1 MFISETHFTQRSYLK
16 VANYALYNTNHPD
29 GTAHG
34 GAAILIRQNIK
45 HYETRAFAQD
55 NIQDTSVTV
64 RGHRDELTLTAV
76 YFAPKHNNNKSQHYE
91 NVFKTLYSKF
101 IATGDYNA
109 KNV

>member
-1 MFISETHFTQRSYLK
+1 MFISETHFTERSYLK
-16 VANYALYNTNHPD
+16 VPNYALYYTDHPD

-45 HYETRAFAQD
+45 HYESRAFAQD

-64 RGHRDELTLTAV
+64 QGHRDELTLTAV
-76 YFAPKHNNNKSQHYE
+76 YFPSKHNNKRQHYE
-91 NVFKTLYSKF
+91 NVFKTLDSKF
-101 IATGDYNA
+101 IARGDYNA